1 MGFPDL
7 ANNIMENTVT
17 GLTFKQLS
25 LVIIYILHV
34 LAVFD
39 HCKSYLFKAFSI
51 AILIFFIIILSRIVY
66 LLHFIYACTD
76 ENCMGCVSILI
87 YLHQLNY
94 VSPTLCD
101 AITVWSLCYH
111 LSDCIN

>member
-1 MGFPDL
+1 ML
-7 ANNIMENTVT
+7 ESMEANWPSVGYGIAHMN
-17 GLTFKQLS
+17 
-25 LVIIYILHV
+25 VIQYEHIHNDDDS
-34 LAVFD
+34 F
-39 HCKSYLFKAFSI
+39 FKAFSI

-66 LLHFIYACTD
+66 LLHFIYACSTD
-76 ENCMGCVSILI
+76 ENCTSCVSLLI

-94 VSPTLCD
+94 VSPTLCV